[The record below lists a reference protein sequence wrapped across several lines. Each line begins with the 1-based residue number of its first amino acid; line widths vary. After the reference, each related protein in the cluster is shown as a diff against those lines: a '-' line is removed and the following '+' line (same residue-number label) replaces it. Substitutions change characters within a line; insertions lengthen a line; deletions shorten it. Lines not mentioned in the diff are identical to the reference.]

1 MRQHLPDGPTDR
13 TQSNSIS
20 SLSNLV
26 ILSFPSIFMIF
37 GKQQLLHCER
47 TVSRSAFL
55 YETGKTAIYLN
66 DYVMFIV
73 LCRNLV
79 ISIRILKGSYR
90 WRFLFHWWN
99 SNHSLYVMIDIL
111 KVQQYLVAIN
121 VKCFNQRLNK
131 KKSTN
136 LYRC

>member
-1 MRQHLPDGPTDR
+1 
-13 TQSNSIS
+13 
-20 SLSNLV
+20 
-26 ILSFPSIFMIF
+26 MIF